1 MDISDR
7 ISIRW
12 TFVGEIRVVFA
23 SGGKSGTRGREGAEG
38 FRFRQNARLKG
49 SAARGLFAPRGEQC
63 KQWPGR
69 SAAVSPGL
77 RGEYNYIMNPIT
89 I

>member
-1 MDISDR
+1 MDIRQRDTRCFR
-7 ISIRW
+7 I
-12 TFVGEIRVVFA
+12 GAKYQARVA
-23 SGGKSGTRGREGAEG
+23 GGRGRGRPRG

>member
-1 MDISDR
+1 MDIRRRDTRCFR
-7 ISIRW
+7 IGAKYRA
-12 TFVGEIRVVFA
+12 RA
-23 SGGKSGTRGREGAEG
+23 REGPRG